1 MCDREFYPRV
11 AFAIPNV
18 AHLFIIA
25 PTGFVSSSETQ
36 PIDRAFAA
44 EICAETIAH
53 FRCRPIAFP
62 QPQSA
67 QTLIVVIL
75 GREEHV

>member
-1 MCDREFYPRV
+1 MCGRELYPRV

-36 PIDRAFAA
+36 PIDRAFVEDAPPKSA
-44 EICAETIAH
+44 PRPSLIFDVDQLR
-53 FRCRPIAFP
+53 FRNRRA
-62 QPQSA
+62 
-67 QTLIVVIL
+67 
-75 GREEHV
+75 RKR